1 MYACRLFRND
11 HLHGTMVRGM
21 SSNSH
26 HEQTSNLLS
35 RDFKILVLRICIC
48 LDLPDYCRKVSWNI
62 SFLNIKNLLMDDFLA
77 YLADTVESHFIK
89 TDLNGTVLGTIA
101 LTAYK

>member
-1 MYACRLFRND
+1 MA
-11 HLHGTMVRGM
+11 RGM

-35 RDFKILVLRICIC
+35 RDFKIL
-48 LDLPDYCRKVSWNI
+48 I
-62 SFLNIKNLLMDDFLA
+62 SCFKNLHLFGSARLLLESKLEYIIPKYENLLMNDFLA

-89 TDLNGTVLGTIA
+89 N
-101 LTAYK
+101 

>member
-1 MYACRLFRND
+1 MA
-11 HLHGTMVRGM
+11 RGM

-35 RDFKILVLRICIC
+35 KR
-48 LDLPDYCRKVSWNI
+48 
-62 SFLNIKNLLMDDFLA
+62 FLNSCFKNLHLFGSVILLLEYIISKYENLLMDDFLA

-89 TDLNGTVLGTIA
+89 N
-101 LTAYK
+101 

>member
-1 MYACRLFRND
+1 MA
-11 HLHGTMVRGM
+11 RGM

-48 LDLPDYCRKVSWNI
+48 FKSARLLLESKLGYIIPKYE
-62 SFLNIKNLLMDDFLA
+62 NLLMDDFLA

-89 TDLNGTVLGTIA
+89 N
-101 LTAYK
+101 